1 MKKVQAMFVVLM
13 VVMVM
18 LAGNV
23 YASDDK
29 HHDKQGERGK
39 IYGVITE
46 IPNDAVGT
54 WTVCRRKVI
63 VTEDTRIEQE
73 HGKAAVGA
81 YVEIEGYNDGITFT
95 ADEIEVKDTQPNCG
109 RGNYSGCGGCAGQGQ
124 GQGQGHNRMYDPQ
137 TVTTIAGVV
146 EAVEQFTPRKGM
158 SYGIHLRVKTQEG
171 SISVHVGPS
180 GYVEKQDVKIQVGD
194 NIEVKGSKV
203 TFNNEP
209 AIIAAEIK
217 KGDATLSLR
226 DDNGIPKWA
235 GSGMGRGKNRR

>member
-23 YASDDK
+23 YAGDDARQE
-29 HHDKQGERGK
+29 KQGERGK

-46 IPNDAVGT
+46 IPKDAIGT
-54 WTVCRRKVI
+54 WTVCRRKVV
-63 VTEDTRIEQE
+63 VTGDTRIKQE

-81 YVEIEGYNDGITFT
+81 YVEVEGDYDGITFK
-95 ADEIEVKDTQPNCG
+95 ADEIEVKYAQSNCST
-109 RGNYSGCGGCAGQGQ
+109 GNYSGCGACAGQGQ
-124 GQGQGHNRMYDPQ
+124 GQGRGHRMYNPQ

-146 EAVEQFTPRKGM
+146 EAVEQFIPRRGM
-158 SYGIHLRVKTQEG
+158 SYGIHLRVKTQDG
-171 SISVHVGPS
+171 GISVHVGPS
-180 GYVEKQDVKIQVGD
+180 GYVDNQEVKIQVGD

-217 KGDATLSLR
+217 KNGATLSLR
-226 DDNGIPKWA
+226 DDNGTPKWA
-235 GSGMGRGKNRR
+235 GSGMGRGR